1 MKRLNKGNVLL
12 LHKQLIEKTGGL
24 DGLRDEGL
32 LESALNAPFQTIGGM
47 YAYPSLEQKAARL
60 GFSIIMN
67 HPFIDGN
74 KRVGILVMLTF
85 LELNGVHLACTDEE
99 LIDIGL
105 NLVDGSFD
113 DKALFKWI
121 LNHVDDADYQ

>member
-47 YAYPSLEQKAARL
+47 HAYPSLEQKAARL

-85 LELNGVHLACTDEE
+85 LELNGIHLVYTDEE
-99 LIDIGL
+99 LIDVGL
-105 NLVDGSFD
+105 NLADGSID
-113 DKALFKWI
+113 DKVLFKWI
-121 LNHVDDADYQ
+121 LNHTDNAYYQ